1 MGQHLNVDF
10 KIRLPHELKDKV
22 KVSAKQHNRTMTADI
37 VARLEQTFNCEQ
49 SNEQRNT
56 INQNSIS
63 YLDITELLQNQ
74 DTWKHSQVRLPNN
87 LHQVIVQYASD
98 KSMSLNT
105 AIIHLLDIG
114 LVRETERIQSIRE
127 LKQALDRTNR
137 QFDEYVKSLE
147 QDDLE

>member
-22 KVSAKQHNRTMTADI
+22 KISAKQHNRTMTADI

-49 SNEQRNT
+49 GNEQRPV

-63 YLDITELLQNQ
+63 YLDTTELLQNQ
-74 DTWKHSQVRLPNN
+74 DTWKRSQVRLPNS
-87 LHQVIVQYASD
+87 LYQVVAKYAED

-114 LVRETERIQSIRE
+114 LVKETERMQTIRE
-127 LKQALDRTNR
+127 LKQALNEANAKM
-137 QFDEYVKSLE
+137 QALE
-147 QDDLE
+147 NQSGQ

>member
-22 KVSAKQHNRTMTADI
+22 KISAKQHNRTMTADI

-49 SNEQRNT
+49 GNEQRPV

-63 YLDITELLQNQ
+63 YLDTTELLQNQ
-74 DTWKHSQVRLPNN
+74 DTWKRSQVRLPNS
-87 LHQVIVQYASD
+87 LYQVVAKYAED

-127 LKQALDRTNR
+127 LKQLLNETNAKMQALEN
-137 QFDEYVKSLE
+137 QSE
-147 QDDLE
+147 Q

>member
-22 KVSAKQHNRTMTADI
+22 KISAKQHNRTMTADI

-49 SNEQRNT
+49 GNEQRPV

-63 YLDITELLQNQ
+63 YLDTTELLQNQ
-74 DTWKHSQVRLPNN
+74 DTWKRSQVRLPNG
-87 LHQVIVQYASD
+87 LYQVVAKYAED

-114 LVRETERIQSIRE
+114 LVKETERMQTIRE
-127 LKQALDRTNR
+127 LKQALNEANAKM
-137 QFDEYVKSLE
+137 QALE
-147 QDDLE
+147 NQSGQ